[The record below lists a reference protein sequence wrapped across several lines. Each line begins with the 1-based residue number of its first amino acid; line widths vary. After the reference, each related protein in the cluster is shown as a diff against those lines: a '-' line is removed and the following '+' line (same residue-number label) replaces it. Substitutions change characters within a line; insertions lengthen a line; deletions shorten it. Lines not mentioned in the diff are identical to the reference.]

1 MDLEALGGNMKDI
14 DTDVIR
20 AMADCNM
27 RQYAVSKKIYAAR
40 STVNY
45 RIRKIKQETGL
56 DPRKF
61 CDLVKLLDIIG
72 EK

>member
-1 MDLEALGGNMKDI
+1 MKDI

-61 CDLVKLLDIIG
+61 YDLVKLLDIIG